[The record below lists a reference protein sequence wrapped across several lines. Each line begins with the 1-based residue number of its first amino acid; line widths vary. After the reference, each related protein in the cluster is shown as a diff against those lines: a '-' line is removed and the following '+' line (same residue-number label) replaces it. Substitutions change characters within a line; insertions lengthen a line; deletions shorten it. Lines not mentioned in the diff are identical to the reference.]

1 VPLPDYLPHFGPL
14 IANSLGVH
22 FIYDVTTARVQYVSE
37 AYERVFESPAAD
49 VHDHLADLLAR
60 AHPDDVHYV
69 RTRLAAAAEEE
80 VVPDLE
86 VRVDRPAGGTQ
97 WFCLTLCRLPVQA
110 EEHYISG
117 QIQDITRAKQTMQN
131 AQKFNMKKNATLE
144 IMSHDLSTPL
154 VLIQ

>member
-1 VPLPDYLPHFGPL
+1 MPLPDYLPHFGPL

-60 AHPDDVHYV
+60 AHPNDVHYV

-86 VRVDRPAGGTQ
+86 VRVDRPAGGRSG
-97 WFCLTLCRLPVQA
+97 FACRSAACPSKAVSSISVGKSRTLSGPSRRCRMPR
-110 EEHYISG
+110 S
-117 QIQDITRAKQTMQN
+117 
-131 AQKFNMKKNATLE
+131 
-144 IMSHDLSTPL
+144 ST
-154 VLIQ
+154 